1 MSNLSDITLIAADW
15 GTSNLRIWG
24 IDHRGHV
31 INTINNGKGM
41 ASLIPSEFEP
51 YLISLIES
59 WLPRE
64 GNAKCPIII
73 CGMAGAKTG
82 WKEAAYL
89 KAPCPPINK
98 EKIIQVETDD
108 QRISVSIVPGIMQT
122 SPPDV
127 MRGEETQIAGY
138 LSKNPNFDG
147 IICLPGTHTKW
158 AHISANE
165 IVSFKTFMT
174 GEIFLSLSERSILK
188 TSVQSND
195 FDSTSFLEAFEDTY
209 SNPALLSSKLFGLR
223 AADLLENT
231 SAKFLKSKLS
241 GYLIGCELAGAKS
254 YWLGQ
259 NIIMIGNNDLCIL
272 YQKALKK
279 LGMNATIENTQ
290 NVTLNGL
297 KQVISNSY
305 NQ

>member
-1 MSNLSDITLIAADW
+1 MSEFNEISLIAADW
-15 GTSNLRIWG
+15 GTSNLRVWG
-24 IDHRGHV
+24 MNHQGNV
-31 INTINNGKGM
+31 INRITNGKGM
-41 ASLIPSEFEP
+41 SSLMPSEFEP
-51 YLISLIES
+51 YLMGLIGN
-59 WLPRE
+59 WLPKE
-64 GNAKCPIII
+64 GNGKCPIII

-89 KAPCPPINK
+89 KAPCPPVNK
-98 EKIIQVETDD
+98 EKIIQIETED
-108 QRISVSIVPGIMQT
+108 QRISVRIVPGIMQK

-138 LSKNPNFDG
+138 LSKKPDFDG

-158 AHISANE
+158 VHISAGE

-174 GEIFLSLSERSILK
+174 GEIFLSLSESSILK
-188 TSVQSND
+188 SSVQSND
-195 FDSTSFLEAFEDTY
+195 FDPTSFLEAFEDTY

-231 SAKFLKSKLS
+231 STKFLKSKLS
-241 GYLIGCELAGAKS
+241 GYLIGSELAGAKS

-259 NIIMIGNNDLCIL
+259 NIVMIGNDDLCVL
-272 YQKALKK
+272 YEKALKK
-279 LGMNATIENTQ
+279 LGLNATIENTQ

-297 KQVISNSY
+297 KQACLGK
-305 NQ
+305 

>member
-59 WLPRE
+59 WLPKE

-73 CGMAGAKTG
+73 CGMAGAKNG

-98 EKIIQVETDD
+98 KKIIQVETDD

-138 LSKNPNFDG
+138 LSKNPDFDG

-188 TSVQSND
+188 SSVQSND

-231 SAKFLKSKLS
+231 STKFLKSKLS

-279 LGMNATIENTQ
+279 LGLNTTIESTQ

-297 KQVISNSY
+297 KQVIPDGY

>member
-24 IDHRGHV
+24 IDRRGQV
-31 INTINNGKGM
+31 ISSINNGKGM

-59 WLPRE
+59 WLPKE

-73 CGMAGAKTG
+73 CGMAGAKNG

-98 EKIIQVETDD
+98 KKIIQVETDD

-138 LSKNPNFDG
+138 LSKNPDFDG

-231 SAKFLKSKLS
+231 STKFLKSKLS

-279 LGMNATIENTQ
+279 LGINTTIESTQ

-297 KQVISNSY
+297 NK
-305 NQ
+305 

>member
-24 IDHRGHV
+24 IDHRWQV
-31 INTINNGKGM
+31 IDTINNGKGM
-41 ASLIPSEFEP
+41 SSLIPSEFEP

-59 WLPRE
+59 WLPKE

-138 LSKNPNFDG
+138 LSKNPDFDG

-188 TSVQSND
+188 SSVQSND

-231 SAKFLKSKLS
+231 STKFLKSKLS

-279 LGMNATIENTQ
+279 LGINTTIESTQ

-297 KQVISNSY
+297 KQVIPDGY

>member
-24 IDHRGHV
+24 IDHRGQV
-31 INTINNGKGM
+31 IDTINNGKGM

-59 WLPRE
+59 WLPKE

-73 CGMAGAKTG
+73 CGMAGAKNG

-98 EKIIQVETDD
+98 KKIIQVETDD

-138 LSKNPNFDG
+138 LSKNPDFDG

-231 SAKFLKSKLS
+231 STKFLKSKLS

-279 LGMNATIENTQ
+279 LGINTTIESTQ

-297 KQVISNSY
+297 KQVIPDGY

>member
-24 IDHRGHV
+24 IDHRGQV
-31 INTINNGKGM
+31 IDTINNGKGM
-41 ASLIPSEFEP
+41 SSLIPSEFEP

-59 WLPRE
+59 WLPKE

-73 CGMAGAKTG
+73 CGMAGAKNG
-82 WKEAAYL
+82 WKEAAYS

-98 EKIIQVETDD
+98 KKIIQVETDD

-138 LSKNPNFDG
+138 LSKNPDFDG

-231 SAKFLKSKLS
+231 STKFLKSKLS

-279 LGMNATIENTQ
+279 LGINTTIESTQ

-297 KQVISNSY
+297 KQVIPDGY

>member
-1 MSNLSDITLIAADW
+1 MSKFGNISLIAADW
-15 GTSNLRIWG
+15 GTSNLRVWG
-24 IDHRGHV
+24 IDHQGKV
-31 INTINNGKGM
+31 VNTITNGKGM
-41 ASLIPSEFEP
+41 SSLMPSEFES
-51 YLISLIES
+51 YLIGLIEN
-59 WLPRE
+59 WLPE
-64 GNAKCPIII
+64 EKNAKCPIII

-89 KAPCPPINK
+89 KAPCPPINE
-98 EKIIQVETDD
+98 EKIIQVETED
-108 QRISVSIVPGIMQT
+108 QRISVSIIPGIMQK

-138 LSKNPNFDG
+138 LSKNPDFDG

-158 AHISANE
+158 VHISAGE

-188 TSVQSND
+188 SSVQSND
-195 FDSTSFLEAFEDTY
+195 FDPTSFLEAFEDTY

-231 SAKFLKSKLS
+231 STKFLKSKLS
-241 GYLIGCELAGAKS
+241 GYLIGSELAGAKS

-259 NIIMIGNNDLCIL
+259 NIVMIGNNDLCVL
-272 YQKALKK
+272 YEKALEK
-279 LGMNATIENTQ
+279 LGLDATIENTQ

-297 KQVISNSY
+297 KQACLGK
-305 NQ
+305 

>member
-24 IDHRGHV
+24 IDHRGQV
-31 INTINNGKGM
+31 IDTINNGKGM
-41 ASLIPSEFEP
+41 SSLIPSEFEP

-59 WLPRE
+59 WLPKE

-98 EKIIQVETDD
+98 EKIIQVETED

-138 LSKNPNFDG
+138 LSKNPDFDG

-231 SAKFLKSKLS
+231 STKFLKSKLS

-279 LGMNATIENTQ
+279 LGINTTIESTQ

-297 KQVISNSY
+297 KQVIPDGY

>member
-1 MSNLSDITLIAADW
+1 MSNLSDISLIAADW
-15 GTSNLRIWG
+15 GTSNLRVWG
-24 IDHRGHV
+24 IDRRGHI

-51 YLISLIES
+51 YLISLIEN
-59 WLPRE
+59 WLPKE
-64 GNAKCPIII
+64 QNAKCPIII

-89 KAPCPPINK
+89 KAPSPPINK
-98 EKIIQVETDD
+98 EKIIQVETED
-108 QRISVSIVPGIMQT
+108 QRISVSIVPGIMQK

-138 LSKNPNFDG
+138 LSKNPDFDG

-158 AHISANE
+158 VHISANE

-188 TSVQSND
+188 SSVQSND
-195 FDSTSFLEAFEDTY
+195 FNPTSFIEAFEDTY

-231 SAKFLKSKLS
+231 STKFLKSKLS

-279 LGMNATIENTQ
+279 LGLNATIENTQ
-290 NVTLNGL
+290 TVTLNGL
-297 KQVISNSY
+297 KQLFPDSY

>member
-24 IDHRGHV
+24 IDHRGQV
-31 INTINNGKGM
+31 IDTINNGKGM

-59 WLPRE
+59 WLPKE

-73 CGMAGAKTG
+73 GGMAGAKNG

-98 EKIIQVETDD
+98 KKIIQVETDD

-138 LSKNPNFDG
+138 LSKIPDFDG

-158 AHISANE
+158 VHISANE

-188 TSVQSND
+188 SSVQSND

-231 SAKFLKSKLS
+231 STKFLKSKLS

-279 LGMNATIENTQ
+279 LGLNATIENTQ
-290 NVTLNGL
+290 TVTLNGL
-297 KQVISNSY
+297 KQVFAGSY

>member
-59 WLPRE
+59 WLPKE

-73 CGMAGAKTG
+73 CGMAGAKNG

-98 EKIIQVETDD
+98 KKIIQVETDD

-138 LSKNPNFDG
+138 LSKNPDFDG

-195 FDSTSFLEAFEDTY
+195 LDSASFLEAFEDTY

-231 SAKFLKSKLS
+231 STKFLKSKLS

-279 LGMNATIENTQ
+279 LGLNATIENTQ

-297 KQVISNSY
+297 KQVFPDSY

>member
-24 IDHRGHV
+24 IDHRGQV
-31 INTINNGKGM
+31 IDTINNGKGM
-41 ASLIPSEFEP
+41 SSLIPSEFEP

-59 WLPRE
+59 WLPKE

-138 LSKNPNFDG
+138 LSKNPDFDG

-231 SAKFLKSKLS
+231 STKFLKSKLS

-279 LGMNATIENTQ
+279 LGINITIESTQ

-297 KQVISNSY
+297 KQVIPDGY

>member
-24 IDHRGHV
+24 IDHRGQV
-31 INTINNGKGM
+31 IDTINNGKGM

-59 WLPRE
+59 WLPKE
-64 GNAKCPIII
+64 GNVKCPIII

-98 EKIIQVETDD
+98 EKIIQVETED
-108 QRISVSIVPGIMQT
+108 QRISVSIVPGIMQK

-138 LSKNPNFDG
+138 LSKNPDFDG

-231 SAKFLKSKLS
+231 STKFLKSKLS

-279 LGMNATIENTQ
+279 LGLNATIENTQ

-297 KQVISNSY
+297 KQVFPDSC

>member
-24 IDHRGHV
+24 IDHRGQV

-59 WLPRE
+59 WLPKE

-73 CGMAGAKTG
+73 CGMAGAKNG

-98 EKIIQVETDD
+98 KKIIQVETDD

-138 LSKNPNFDG
+138 LSKNPDFDG

-231 SAKFLKSKLS
+231 STKFLKSKLS

-279 LGMNATIENTQ
+279 LGLNATIENTQ

-297 KQVISNSY
+297 KQVIPEGY

>member
-1 MSNLSDITLIAADW
+1 MSNLNDISLIAADW
-15 GTSNLRIWG
+15 GTSNLRVWG

-59 WLPRE
+59 WLPKE
-64 GNAKCPIII
+64 GNVKCPIII
-73 CGMAGAKTG
+73 CGMAGAKNG

-98 EKIIQVETDD
+98 KKIIQVETYD

-138 LSKNPNFDG
+138 LSKNPDFDG

-209 SNPALLSSKLFGLR
+209 SNPVLLSSKLFGLR

-231 SAKFLKSKLS
+231 STKFLKSKLS

-272 YQKALKK
+272 YQKALKR
-279 LGMNATIENTQ
+279 LGLNATIENTQ
-290 NVTLNGL
+290 NVTLDGL
-297 KQVISNSY
+297 KQILPDSY
-305 NQ
+305 N

>member
-24 IDHRGHV
+24 IDHRGQV
-31 INTINNGKGM
+31 IDTINNGKGM
-41 ASLIPSEFEP
+41 SSLIPSEFEP

-59 WLPRE
+59 WLPKE

-73 CGMAGAKTG
+73 CGMAGAKNG

-98 EKIIQVETDD
+98 KKIIQVETDD

-138 LSKNPNFDG
+138 LSKNPDFDG

-174 GEIFLSLSERSILK
+174 GEIFLSLSEGSILK
-188 TSVQSND
+188 SSVQSNE

-231 SAKFLKSKLS
+231 STKFLKSKLS

-279 LGMNATIENTQ
+279 LGINTTIESTQ

-297 KQVISNSY
+297 KQVIPDGY

>member
-41 ASLIPSEFEP
+41 ASLIPSDFEP

-59 WLPRE
+59 WLPKE
-64 GNAKCPIII
+64 GNAKCPIVI

-138 LSKNPNFDG
+138 LSKNPDFDG

-158 AHISANE
+158 AHIIANE
-165 IVSFKTFMT
+165 ILSFKTFMT

-231 SAKFLKSKLS
+231 STKFLKSKLS

-279 LGMNATIENTQ
+279 LGLNATIENTQ

-297 KQVISNSY
+297 KQVFPDSC

>member
-1 MSNLSDITLIAADW
+1 MSKFGNISLIAADW
-15 GTSNLRIWG
+15 GTSNLRVWG
-24 IDHRGHV
+24 IDHQGKV
-31 INTINNGKGM
+31 VNTITNGKGM
-41 ASLIPSEFEP
+41 SSLMPSEFEP
-51 YLISLIES
+51 YLIGLIEN
-59 WLPRE
+59 WLPE
-64 GNAKCPIII
+64 EKNAKCPIII

-98 EKIIQVETDD
+98 EKIIQVETED
-108 QRISVSIVPGIMQT
+108 QRISVSIIPGIMQK

-138 LSKNPNFDG
+138 LSKNPDFDG

-158 AHISANE
+158 VHISAGE

-174 GEIFLSLSERSILK
+174 GEIFLSLSEHSILK
-188 TSVQSND
+188 SSVQSD
-195 FDSTSFLEAFEDTY
+195 DLDLTSFLEAFEDTY

-231 SAKFLKSKLS
+231 STKLLKSKLS
-241 GYLIGCELAGAKS
+241 GYLIGSELAGAKS

-259 NIIMIGNNDLCIL
+259 NIVMIGNDDLCIL

-279 LGMNATIENTQ
+279 LGLNATIENAQ
-290 NVTLNGL
+290 NVTLYGL
-297 KQVISNSY
+297 QQACRGRY

>member
-24 IDHRGHV
+24 IDHRGQV
-31 INTINNGKGM
+31 IDTINNGKGM
-41 ASLIPSEFEP
+41 SSLIPSEFEP

-59 WLPRE
+59 WLPKE

-73 CGMAGAKTG
+73 CGMAGAKNG

-98 EKIIQVETDD
+98 KKIIQVETDD

-138 LSKNPNFDG
+138 LSKNPDFDG

-223 AADLLENT
+223 ATDLLENT
-231 SAKFLKSKLS
+231 STKFLKSKLS

-279 LGMNATIENTQ
+279 LGINTTIESTQ

-297 KQVISNSY
+297 KQVIPDGY

>member
-24 IDHRGHV
+24 IDHRGQV
-31 INTINNGKGM
+31 IDSINNGKGM

-59 WLPRE
+59 WLPKE

-73 CGMAGAKTG
+73 CGMAGAKNG

-98 EKIIQVETDD
+98 KKIIQVETDD

-138 LSKNPNFDG
+138 LSKNPDFDG

-223 AADLLENT
+223 ASDLLENT
-231 SAKFLKSKLS
+231 STKFLKSKLS

-290 NVTLNGL
+290 NVTLDGL
-297 KQVISNSY
+297 KQVISDSY

>member
-24 IDHRGHV
+24 IDHRGQV
-31 INTINNGKGM
+31 IDTINNGKGM
-41 ASLIPSEFEP
+41 SSLIPSEFEP

-59 WLPRE
+59 WLPKE

-73 CGMAGAKTG
+73 CGMAGAKNG

-98 EKIIQVETDD
+98 KKIIQVETDD

-138 LSKNPNFDG
+138 LSKNPDFDG

-188 TSVQSND
+188 SSVQSND

-231 SAKFLKSKLS
+231 STKFLKSKLS

-279 LGMNATIENTQ
+279 LGINTTIESTQ

-297 KQVISNSY
+297 KQVIPDGY

>member
-24 IDHRGHV
+24 IDHRGQV
-31 INTINNGKGM
+31 IDSINNGKGM

-59 WLPRE
+59 WLPKE

-73 CGMAGAKTG
+73 CGMAGAKNG

-138 LSKNPNFDG
+138 LSKNPDFDG

-231 SAKFLKSKLS
+231 STKFLKSKLS

-290 NVTLNGL
+290 NVTLDGL
-297 KQVISNSY
+297 KQVISDSY

>member
-1 MSNLSDITLIAADW
+1 MSEFSEISLIAADW
-15 GTSNLRIWG
+15 GTSNLRVWG
-24 IDHRGHV
+24 MDNQGNV
-31 INTINNGKGM
+31 INRITNGKGM
-41 ASLIPSEFEP
+41 SSLMPSEFEP
-51 YLISLIES
+51 YLIGLIGN
-59 WLPRE
+59 WLPKQ

-89 KAPCPPINK
+89 KAPCSPVNK
-98 EKIIQVETDD
+98 EKIMQIETED
-108 QRISVSIVPGIMQT
+108 QRISVSIVPGIMQK

-138 LSKNPNFDG
+138 LSKKPDFDG

-158 AHISANE
+158 VHISAGE

-188 TSVQSND
+188 SSVQSND
-195 FDSTSFLEAFEDTY
+195 FDPTSFLEAFEDTY
-209 SNPALLSSKLFGLR
+209 SNPVLLSSKLFGLR

-231 SAKFLKSKLS
+231 STKFLKSKLS

-279 LGMNATIENTQ
+279 LGLNATIENTQ

-297 KQVISNSY
+297 KQVFPDSY

>member
-98 EKIIQVETDD
+98 EKIIQVETED
-108 QRISVSIVPGIMQT
+108 QRISVSIVPGIMQK

-138 LSKNPNFDG
+138 LSKNPDFDG

-158 AHISANE
+158 VHISANE

-188 TSVQSND
+188 SSVQSND
-195 FDSTSFLEAFEDTY
+195 FVSTSFLEAFEDTY

-231 SAKFLKSKLS
+231 STKFLKSKLS
-241 GYLIGCELAGAKS
+241 GYLIGSELAGAKS

-259 NIIMIGNNDLCIL
+259 NIVIIGNDDLCIL
-272 YQKALKK
+272 YEKVLKK
-279 LGMNATIENTQ
+279 LGLDATIENTQ

-297 KQVISNSY
+297 KQACLGK
-305 NQ
+305 

>member
-24 IDHRGHV
+24 INHQGHV

-41 ASLIPSEFEP
+41 AALIPSEFEP

-59 WLPRE
+59 WLPKE

-98 EKIIQVETDD
+98 KKIIQVETDD

-138 LSKNPNFDG
+138 LSKNPDFDG

-158 AHISANE
+158 VHISANE

-174 GEIFLSLSERSILK
+174 GDIFLSLSERSILK
-188 TSVQSND
+188 NSVQSND

-231 SAKFLKSKLS
+231 STKFLKSKLS

-259 NIIMIGNNDLCIL
+259 NIILIGNNYLCIL

-279 LGMNATIENTQ
+279 LGLNATIENTQ
-290 NVTLNGL
+290 TVTLNGL
-297 KQVISNSY
+297 KQVFTGSY

>member
-24 IDHRGHV
+24 IDHRGQ
-31 INTINNGKGM
+31 IIDTINNGKGM

-51 YLISLIES
+51 YLISLIEN
-59 WLPRE
+59 WLPKE

-89 KAPCPPINK
+89 KAPCPPISK
-98 EKIIQVETDD
+98 EKIIQVETED
-108 QRISVSIVPGIMQT
+108 QRISVSIIPGIMQK

-138 LSKNPNFDG
+138 LSKNPDFDG

-231 SAKFLKSKLS
+231 STKFLKSKLS

-290 NVTLNGL
+290 NVTLDGL
-297 KQVISNSY
+297 KQVISDSY

>member
-1 MSNLSDITLIAADW
+1 
-15 GTSNLRIWG
+15 
-24 IDHRGHV
+24 
-31 INTINNGKGM
+31 
-41 ASLIPSEFEP
+41 
-51 YLISLIES
+51 
-59 WLPRE
+59 
-64 GNAKCPIII
+64 
-73 CGMAGAKTG
+73 MAGAKTG

-89 KAPCPPINK
+89 KAPCPPINR
-98 EKIIQVETDD
+98 EKIVQVETEN
-108 QRISVSIVPGIMQT
+108 QRISVGVVPGIMQK

-138 LSKNPNFDG
+138 LSKDPDFDG

-158 AHISANE
+158 VHISANE

-188 TSVQSND
+188 SSVQSND
-195 FDSTSFLEAFEDTY
+195 FDPTSFLEAFEDTY

-231 SAKFLKSKLS
+231 SNKSLKSKLS
-241 GYLIGCELAGAKS
+241 GYLIGSELAGAKS

-279 LGMNATIENTQ
+279 LGLNATIENTQ
-290 NVTLNGL
+290 TVTLDGL
-297 KQVISNSY
+297 KQVFADSY
-305 NQ
+305 NK

>member
-24 IDHRGHV
+24 IDHQGHV

-51 YLISLIES
+51 YLISLIEN
-59 WLPRE
+59 WLPKE

-98 EKIIQVETDD
+98 EKIIQVETED
-108 QRISVSIVPGIMQT
+108 QRISVSIVPGIMQK

-138 LSKNPNFDG
+138 LSKKPDFDG

-158 AHISANE
+158 VHISAGE

-188 TSVQSND
+188 NSVRSND
-195 FDSTSFLEAFEDTY
+195 FDPTSFLEAFDDTY
-209 SNPALLSSKLFGLR
+209 TNPALLSSKLFGIR

-231 SAKFLKSKLS
+231 STKFLKSKLS
-241 GYLIGCELAGAKS
+241 GYLIGSELAGAKS

-259 NIIMIGNNDLCIL
+259 NIVMIGNDDLCIL
-272 YQKALKK
+272 YEKALKK
-279 LGMNATIENTQ
+279 LGLNATIESIQ

-297 KQVISNSY
+297 KQAYVGR
-305 NQ
+305 